1 MNILVVEL
9 RLEVAFGQHFIS
21 INRMQSDIYIYI
33 LFGVYK
39 CIYIFHAEFMN
50 AVGGAHLIFS
60 RVYVT
65 SKRNR

>member
-33 LFGVYK
+33 YYSEFTSVY
-39 CIYIFHAEFMN
+39 IYFMQS
-50 AVGGAHLIFS
+50 L
-60 RVYVT
+60 
-65 SKRNR
+65 